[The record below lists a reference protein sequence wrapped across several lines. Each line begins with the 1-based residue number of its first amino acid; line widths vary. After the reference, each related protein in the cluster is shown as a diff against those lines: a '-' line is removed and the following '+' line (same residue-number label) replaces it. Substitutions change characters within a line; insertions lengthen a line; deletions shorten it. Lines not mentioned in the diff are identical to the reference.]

1 MTAGSDMYGGVKLFG
16 RLVAFTGM
24 SRTVHG
30 FSGHLPLLDL
40 ATLYSVD

>member
-24 SRTVHG
+24 LRMAHG
-30 FSGHLPLLDL
+30 FSGDLPLLDL
-40 ATLYSVD
+40 AALYLVG